1 MIGINVG
8 TYVQSK
14 VLMQDGQ
21 VTKRL
26 KADTV
31 ANTGVS
37 SAAFAGKLEAF
48 REAAILTS
56 PAQMRELQTAAASSA
71 SLFAGTVDGTYGAD
85 AARRRSRPTRR
96 REGCR

>member
-14 VLMQDGQ
+14 VLMQDGK

-31 ANTGVS
+31 ANTAV
-37 SAAFAGKLEAF
+37 AARAFAGQA
-48 REAAILTS
+48 RGV
-56 PAQMRELQTAAASSA
+56 PR
-71 SLFAGTVDGTYGAD
+71 
-85 AARRRSRPTRR
+85 RRRS
-96 REGCR
+96 